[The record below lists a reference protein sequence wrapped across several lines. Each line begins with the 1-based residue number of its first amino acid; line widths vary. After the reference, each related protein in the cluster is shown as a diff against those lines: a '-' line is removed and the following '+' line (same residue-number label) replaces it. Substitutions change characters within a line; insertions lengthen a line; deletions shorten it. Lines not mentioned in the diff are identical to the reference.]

1 MATVLLMASLAPAP
15 HGTSASCVRC
25 PACLHYRGCATLVR
39 KVHADCKSSRGILC
53 ERSVYKCADLG
64 LFFTHPTVPTH
75 LVAQLYANSA
85 VHTATSTLKRL
96 PRVLAQRHYIHEHL
110 PLLPEQAVVVEVGCS
125 TGWLL
130 RAFDGPRRTLI
141 CFEPD
146 ASTAALANTS
156 LTRGTQS
163 SHVHVLPETFTIEA
177 LDAVLGAGAQID
189 LFLSSHVL
197 EHLPD
202 LCSFLSALHAK
213 MAPGGAVFTELPNDT
228 QERILHSPHDSQF
241 HLSMTSPGGW
251 LRLMENIGF
260 VLGDLRTVRDF
271 QTVGLNGLW
280 SRSLLYKKNPA
291 DPSVV
296 HGLQQNLSATR
307 LAALAAPHADLCRHH
322 ADSLGLSVSDCI
334 DGGFAGQV
342 TAKPSFKGAGT
353 QHVHRRVAH
362 RSFSISSFAARLAAA
377 ETQHEPFEHL
387 ILNDILPADCLSQVV
402 ENYPTDVTIDE
413 RCVSRIWCPA
423 GNRSNIMSGRA
434 LANGWPWPTWK
445 EQRSTDRW
453 RFWKS
458 FYEVVNS
465 TDVKQAWMALFS
477 RSFKLRFG
485 AAGLPRAED
494 LEFGL
499 DFLQD
504 TGAFELPP
512 HTDVCS
518 KLLSA
523 ILYLPFDDL
532 APEDHGTAIYVATQ
546 DAPLAAASCGET
558 RKRWAGYLEVK
569 RAPYRRNTLFAFAPC
584 RSSWHGVPKSLVPRR
599 SIFMWLRFVDPARR
613 NGLSGPCTG

>member
-1 MATVLLMASLAPAP
+1 MLLMASLAPAP

-25 PACLHYRGCATLVR
+25 PSCLHYRGCATLVR

-110 PLLPEQAVVVEVGCS
+110 PLLSEQAVVVEVGCS

-177 LDAVLGAGAQID
+177 LDAVLGTGAQID

-202 LCSFLSALHAK
+202 PCSFLSALHVK

-228 QERILHSPHDSQF
+228 QERILRSPHDSQF

-271 QTVGLNGLW
+271 QTVGLNGVW
-280 SRSLLYKKNPA
+280 SRSLLFKKNPA

-296 HGLQQNLSATR
+296 HGLQHNLSATR

-377 ETQHEPFEHL
+377 ETRHEPFEHL
-387 ILNDILPADCLSQVV
+387 ILNDSLPADCLSQMV

-413 RCVSRIWCPA
+413 RCVSRMSPTSWAAIERHTEVSTRLVFRNTPPGHTGCAEVDSCTPHGSLAEAEREMVLLPWWHSDELQTMNARAAVVFDHPFYHGGLRWGFLDVYTSTVQRRDGHGA
-423 GNRSNIMSGRA
+423 IDQFHNRSHYNACRALTNFSAAMRGSKATGRA
-434 LANGWPWPTWK
+434 YIELGCTPLDCLHYCADSDVWSHWSRLLLDLMERTERSGGQAGTTNG
-445 EQRSTDRW
+445 EM
-453 RFWKS
+453 
-458 FYEVVNS
+458 N
-465 TDVKQAWMALFS
+465 
-477 RSFKLRFG
+477 
-485 AAGLPRAED
+485 
-494 LEFGL
+494 
-499 DFLQD
+499 
-504 TGAFELPP
+504 
-512 HTDVCS
+512 
-518 KLLSA
+518 
-523 ILYLPFDDL
+523 
-532 APEDHGTAIYVATQ
+532 
-546 DAPLAAASCGET
+546 
-558 RKRWAGYLEVK
+558 
-569 RAPYRRNTLFAFAPC
+569 
-584 RSSWHGVPKSLVPRR
+584 
-599 SIFMWLRFVDPARR
+599 
-613 NGLSGPCTG
+613 